1 MTVGCHPFPPSK
13 WVLGIRTLIIGLV
26 QQAHDSQSYLSRHYH
41 ETCEHLFCWQNDFL
55 SPDVVYEGV
64 GGTGEKCRV
73 QAAVSVCSVP
83 SFRVCCPCL
92 LHEAGADLAG
102 TTSIV
107 PPSPATPA
115 PSLAALAAAQ
125 LCVVS

>member
-1 MTVGCHPFPPSK
+1 MIPRATS
-13 WVLGIRTLIIGLV
+13 LGITMKLV
-26 QQAHDSQSYLSRHYH
+26 NISFAGRMK
-41 ETCEHLFCWQNDFL
+41 DFL
-55 SPDVVYEGV
+55 SPDMVYEGV

-92 LHEAGADLAG
+92 LHDAGADLAG
-102 TTSIV
+102 TTSFV